1 MLRADEDGR
10 MLFLHKEFLLYIF
23 KCIFKYIFKYTP
35 EVVQDSKINLKWI
48 KYQNAGEN
56 CAFLQIEDTVRKDIP
71 RYQNQQFTQA
81 LLIVVLK
88 NFAKFTGMHLHRSFF
103 STCDLKLYWKGN
115 ADIYSFLWVL
125 QLFLGTALL
134 WKTSCDLVLKG
145 EFYENGEPT
154 FFIIIKIY
162 REVDSSFKK
171 KNQKKNQ
178 TLRRKVYIWEPFK
191 ESWHW
196 T

>member
-48 KYQNAGEN
+48 NTKMLEKTAHFFNVD
-56 CAFLQIEDTVRKDIP
+56 IVEDTVRKDIP

-171 KNQKKNQ
+171 KKPKKKPDI
-178 TLRRKVYIWEPFK
+178 TK
-191 ESWHW
+191 ESVYLR
-196 T
+196 TI